1 MSEAASCVCHDA
13 QPASGTPFR
22 FAGIRGQTLVST
34 VETEAAHIYSGSG
47 NFSPLFSEG
56 QFVFI
61 EFRKAAESQ
70 S

>member
-1 MSEAASCVCHDA
+1 MMLNLLRVLRFVSRV
-13 QPASGTPFR
+13 SGD
-22 FAGIRGQTLVST
+22 GIRGQTLVST

-56 QFVFI
+56 QFVFT
-61 EFRKAAESQ
+61 ELRKATESQ